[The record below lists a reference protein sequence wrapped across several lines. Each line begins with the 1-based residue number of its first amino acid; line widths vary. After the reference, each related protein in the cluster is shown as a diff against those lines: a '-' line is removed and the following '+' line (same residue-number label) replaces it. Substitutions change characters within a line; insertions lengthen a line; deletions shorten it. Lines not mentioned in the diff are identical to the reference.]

1 MNMVVVLVIGCA
13 DPVLP
18 SLEVYLVRR
27 GEQVDVVCNETQQSW
42 HLVCRNTQWI
52 GDYGN
57 CTDGKR
63 LSLTLSL
70 YLSHSFSLFLSLSF
84 FSLSLSICV
93 SLSLSL
99 SRSQA
104 LSPTL
109 PLLSLSLVSLTISVS
124 ASISLHPNLSL

>member
-1 MNMVVVLVIGCA
+1 MVVVLVIGCA

-18 SLEVYLVRR
+18 SVEVYLVRR

-70 YLSHSFSLFLSLSF
+70 FISLILSLFLFISLFAVFLFVSPLSV
-84 FSLSLSICV
+84 SLYLCLPVFV
-93 SLSLSL
+93 SLSLPGS
-99 SRSQA
+99 

-109 PLLSLSLVSLTISVS
+109 PCFLFLWYL
-124 ASISLHPNLSL
+124 

>member
-1 MNMVVVLVIGCA
+1 MVVVLVIGCA

-18 SLEVYLVRR
+18 SVEVYLVRR

-70 YLSHSFSLFLSLSF
+70 ILSLFLY
-84 FSLSLSICV
+84 LSLFALFLFVSPLSVSLYLCLPVFV
-93 SLSLSL
+93 SLSLPGF
-99 SRSQA
+99 

-109 PLLSLSLVSLTISVS
+109 PCFL
-124 ASISLHPNLSL
+124 